1 MDCYNIAKLLCH
13 SKKGRCP
20 EVCDK
25 TKTRVSVTMT
35 KPYLDGLDYLVEEGI
50 YLGRG
55 DAILE
60 ALRVFL
66 REKGIEPF
74 CPEAMEPV

>member
-1 MDCYNIAKLLCH
+1 MGVERKL
-13 SKKGRCP
+13 P
-20 EVCDK
+20 EKVEK
-25 TKTRVSVTMT
+25 IRVSVTMT

-60 ALRVFL
+60 AIRFFL
-66 REKGIEPF
+66 RGYGVEPF
-74 CPEAMEPV
+74 STKVAGTES